1 MGNGGTAGP
10 SGLLTQ
16 RDTLQVQV
24 RPLASLPIEALGLS
38 EGASRADIP
47 AALLADSARTLFTP
61 HLGSAVVSV
70 RRAIDM
76 TACENVVDVL
86 VRGVAPRG
94 AVNAPL
100 SVDHGTAT

>member
-1 MGNGGTAGP
+1 M
-10 SGLLTQ
+10 
-16 RDTLQVQV
+16 
-24 RPLASLPIEALGLS
+24 IE
-38 EGASRADIP
+38 
-47 AALLADSARTLFTP
+47 
-61 HLGSAVVSV
+61 H

-100 SVDHGTAT
+100 AAPREA